1 MVPFW
6 SYLYKKNFIIS
17 IYQVQILRIMKNNT
31 SIAILGIAL
40 AIVGGMFAANASGLI
55 GFKSTDSKA
64 QAGAYMTGHVET
76 ILRDADG
83 NIKEYRQSDNLITNT
98 GENCVLRLL
107 FQQGG
112 ASLGAG
118 SGTTVCTGALTSPW
132 HVIALGTGSTA
143 VNGTQVGLATET
155 SATGLGR
162 AIATTKTWSNS
173 TASTS
178 TGSAAI
184 TMSKTFTNTSGGT
197 VTVSESGLFN
207 STSISG
213 SGMFARQ
220 TFSGIAVNNNDSLTV
235 QWTVNVGG
243 TSYTLQ

>member
-1 MVPFW
+1 
-6 SYLYKKNFIIS
+6 
-17 IYQVQILRIMKNNT
+17 MKNNT

-40 AIVGGMFAANASGLI
+40 AIVGGMFVANVSGLI
-55 GFKSTDSKA
+55 GFQSTDSKM
-64 QAGAYMTGHVET
+64 QTSAYMTGHVET

-83 NIKEYRQSDNLITNT
+83 NIKEYRQSDNLITNN
-98 GENCVLRLL
+98 GENCVLKLL
-107 FQQGG
+107 FQDDG
-112 ASLGAG
+112 AGAGLG
-118 SGTTVCTGALTSPW
+118 SGTGTSRCIGALNEPW

-143 VNGTQVGLATET
+143 VNGTDFRLDTET

-162 AIATTKTWSNS
+162 AAATTKTWTNS

-178 TGSAAI
+178 TGSAQIVMAR
-184 TMSKTFTNTSGGT
+184 TFTNTSGSQVT
-197 VTVSESGLFN
+197 VTESGLFN
-207 STSISG
+207 STTIAG

-243 TSYTLQ
+243 TSFTLQQFS

>member
-1 MVPFW
+1 
-6 SYLYKKNFIIS
+6 
-17 IYQVQILRIMKNNT
+17 MKNNT
-31 SIAILGIAL
+31 SIAILGITL

-76 ILRDADG
+76 ILRDVDG
-83 NIKEYRQSDNLITNT
+83 NIKEYRQSDNLISNT

-107 FQQGG
+107 FQDG
-112 ASLGAG
+112 ANRGAG
-118 SGTTVCTGALTSPW
+118 TGTNVCTGALTAPW
-132 HVIALGTGSTA
+132 DTIALGTGGATA
-143 VNGTQVGLATET
+143 VNGTQAGLTTET
-155 SATGLGR
+155 SATGMAR
-162 AIATTKTWSNS
+162 ARATTFSWTSSSTGNS
-173 TASTS
+173 TAQSS
-178 TGSAAI
+178 TGSASL
-184 TMSKTFTNTSGGT
+184 TLSKTFTNTSGGT

-207 STSISG
+207 STTISG

-243 TSYTLQ
+243 TSYTLQQFS